1 MGTHFSAAGGA
12 RAPPPSRSA
21 SGVLSKT
28 ELEGHGRTVTRR
40 SIPAGTRI
48 GDLRHKNRQHRIAA
62 ASVLQ
67 AIRCVVVGI
76 EEVIENRAQTRILDF
91 QKWMGDPKTTNEF
104 KAKYLEAI
112 AWTAYAVDASRRLS
126 AAAAIE
132 SAAHDESRVMAEA
145 LLREAEA
152 AIETFE
158 KDLRE
163 REKHPE
169 NDPLRRTDTSYANIR
184 RMTVDVS
191 RTRAEIEDTVR
202 EVRLKAVPALQKELD
217 EKGLRG
223 KGYGRDVLVASVK
236 TILTGLSGV
245 GFPIGIGDS
254 VKQLADRD
262 DKEAATTS
270 EHDRQLKDY
279 CDRLA
284 FWAAAADGTS
294 LWLLRATL
302 AYPE

>member
-1 MGTHFSAAGGA
+1 
-12 RAPPPSRSA
+12 
-21 SGVLSKT
+21 
-28 ELEGHGRTVTRR
+28 
-40 SIPAGTRI
+40 
-48 GDLRHKNRQHRIAA
+48 
-62 ASVLQ
+62 
-67 AIRCVVVGI
+67 
-76 EEVIENRAQTRILDF
+76 
-91 QKWMGDPKTTNEF
+91 
-104 KAKYLEAI
+104 
-112 AWTAYAVDASRRLS
+112 
-126 AAAAIE
+126 
-132 SAAHDESRVMAEA
+132 
-145 LLREAEA
+145 
-152 AIETFE
+152 
-158 KDLRE
+158 
-163 REKHPE
+163 
-169 NDPLRRTDTSYANIR
+169 
-184 RMTVDVS
+184 
-191 RTRAEIEDTVR
+191 VR

-236 TILTGLSGV
+236 TILTGLPGV